1 MTYDMRWMLG
11 LTGVIMLG
19 MPVPNVHAEKIQLKD
34 GQQFEGQ
41 LLQKDADRVL
51 LAVPRNTIDTIDGRS
66 LPAPV
71 VAGSKAPDFM
81 ATDLQGHSHTMS
93 GNNGQST
100 LLQFWASWCPHCR
113 SDLNKMKELATTK
126 GLRLLTVSIDQKP
139 EEVKA
144 LIEKEHVEYPVI
156 LAKDYPR
163 IADEYEA
170 QGVPG
175 YFLIDAKGVIRKTWS
190 GSLTEGFNTDF
201 AEELTKTLNEM
212 PPLPAA
218 PAPSTKKRR
227 S

>member
-1 MTYDMRWMLG
+1 MIYDMRWMLG
-11 LTGVIMLG
+11 IAGLITLGVQI
-19 MPVPNVHAEKIQLKD
+19 PNVHAEKIKLKD

-51 LAVPRNTIDTIDGRS
+51 LAVPRNTIDTIDGNS

-81 ATDLQGHSHTMS
+81 ATDLQGKSHTMS
-93 GNNGQST
+93 GNNGQIT

-113 SDLNKMKELATTK
+113 SDLNKMKEVATTK
-126 GLRLLTVSIDQKP
+126 GMRLLTVSIDQKP

-156 LAKDYPR
+156 LSKDYPK

-175 YFLIDAKGVIRKTWS
+175 YFLVDANGIVRKTWS

-201 AEELTKTLNEM
+201 AEELTKTLNET
-212 PPLPAA
+212 PLPPAAA
-218 PAPSTKKRR
+218 PTKKKQK